1 MGRRGEGVWKNTKK
15 HYISDEQPLIK
26 FRKLWLFF
34 QVCYSLTMET
44 LGLYINQKWKQWLAT
59 KAEQIFFQLK
69 FIFNSVVVAIMFYQI
84 VNIFIIKIYSMF
96 YNIPL
101 HVLTSTL
108 LSTNYP
114 CNAVIACYISNS
126 IFK

>member
-59 KAEQIFFQLK
+59 KAEQIFFSTKIYFQFFTCCNNVLPDCEY
-69 FIFNSVVVAIMFYQI
+69 FIV
-84 VNIFIIKIYSMF
+84 KIYSMF

-101 HVLTSTL
+101 LVLTSTL